1 MGDGFN
7 QFNRM
12 YGKPLF
18 EGQSCS
24 KIVASNKDMN
34 NIHSHISQIQK
45 EIKDKKSKMNKE
57 GLSLL
62 VQLLEPDHKKRIKA
76 KEALGHAYFKP
87 LKTKEIRLSS
97 SKDMIFETLAN
108 YKWVEPKSP
117 MKSALEPKSP
127 NLIVKKND
135 FMLTQG
141 SSDYSPVANPIQ
153 QDKYIMMDSMHLNIG
168 RPEINGKLD
177 TLGSMAGLQSP
188 LLKNAQ
194 RIIANNSRSSFS
206 IGTNRPAAPNTESF
220 VSLQPAPGR
229 RNIKPMTAQPDQ
241 TFLKAAIFK
250 NMKKNEDIIE
260 IVDDRNKDNETE
272 SMLIPSIQ
280 DRSDRRHTD
289 YVITRNADPT
299 DEEIK
304 KALKKDEEDVDWGM
318 GIDDEDCQV
327 GVFVEK
333 IKNLEIL
340 KPTAKMARF

>member
-1 MGDGFN
+1 
-7 QFNRM
+7 
-12 YGKPLF
+12 
-18 EGQSCS
+18 
-24 KIVASNKDMN
+24 
-34 NIHSHISQIQK
+34 
-45 EIKDKKSKMNKE
+45 
-57 GLSLL
+57 

-117 MKSALEPKSP
+117 MKRDEPRSP

-141 SSDYSPVANPIQ
+141 SSDYSPISGPIQ
-153 QDKYIMMDSMHLNIG
+153 QDKYIMMDSMHLNVG
-168 RPEINGKLD
+168 RPEMNGKLD

-194 RIIANNSRSSFS
+194 RLIANNSRSSFS
-206 IGTNRPAAPNTESF
+206 IGSNRPASHNNENF

-260 IVDDRNKDNETE
+260 ITDNAEKDNDTE
-272 SMLIPSIQ
+272 SLRQ

-289 YVITRNADPT
+289 YVITRTAADPIN
-299 DEEIK
+299 EEIK

-318 GIDDEDCQV
+318 GVDDEDCKV
-327 GVFVEK
+327 EVYVEK
-333 IKNLEIL
+333 LKNLEIL
-340 KPTAKMARF
+340 KPSAKMSRF